1 MQAPQYCPCCMAADR
16 VFMNAFVEQ
25 ISCSTGP
32 VRRGWKGQRHR
43 GKEMLA
49 GKEQD
54 RLLHV
59 HVDTLPKNK
68 HCEPIID
75 GQALELLNM
84 LISTRQAISRTVV
97 DFWHRQV

>member
-25 ISCSTGP
+25 
-32 VRRGWKGQRHR
+32 KGKRHR

-59 HVDTLPKNK
+59 HVDMLPKNK

-84 LISTRQAISRTVV
+84 LISTCQAISRTVV
-97 DFWHRQV
+97 DF